1 MTTAERAE
9 DVARHNRSRALIAAW
24 EKVTGKPIDLYDV
37 EVDQIATAFLAAA
50 SPALVCSGCGS
61 TWTDADLAD
70 AKRRDPQILSCCP
83 ERNMLAASPAS
94 GVTEEAEAQAI
105 AWNAFNQSYADYGT
119 RKRACEAAVRAVLA
133 LIRGE
138 RRD

>member
-1 MTTAERAE
+1 MTTAEREPHRKNPSALA
-9 DVARHNRSRALIAAW
+9 DLIARLRFYADGGSGTIN
-24 EKVTGKPIDLYDV
+24 EDCATAADLLAALCPHKMED
-37 EVDQIATAFLAAA
+37 DCGQIA
-50 SPALVCSGCGS
+50 
-61 TWTDADLAD
+61 AD
-70 AKRRDPQILSCCP
+70 
-83 ERNMLAASPAS
+83 AASPAS

-138 RRD
+138 RRG